1 MMVAWPVGALRWETS
16 RGHEAIFTVLEPP
29 NAHRQRLLGA
39 MVSEQTIHELHEL
52 HEERRDLG
60 IWCKKLQHKQAAI
73 DSKQGWLLAFSFIGL
88 PLLVV
93 VALENSSIPAT
104 IEQQIFWAVVIL
116 GAIAFA
122 IVLHRRLNKE
132 ELENI
137 QQRQKL
143 HRMIEQ
149 LENRLRSFE

>member
-1 MMVAWPVGALRWETS
+1 MGYAAFMPFCVTTLSSSARSRRHETLA
-16 RGHEAIFTVLEPP
+16 GP
-29 NAHRQRLLGA
+29 
-39 MVSEQTIHELHEL
+39 
-52 HEERRDLG
+52 
-60 IWCKKLQHKQAAI
+60 WCQKLQHKQAAI
-73 DSKQGWLLAFSFIGL
+73 DSKQGWLLAFWFIGL

-93 VALENSSIPAT
+93 LALKNSSIPPT

-116 GAIAFA
+116 GATAFA
-122 IVLHRRLNKE
+122 IVLHRRLHKE

-149 LENRLRSFE
+149 LENRMRSFE